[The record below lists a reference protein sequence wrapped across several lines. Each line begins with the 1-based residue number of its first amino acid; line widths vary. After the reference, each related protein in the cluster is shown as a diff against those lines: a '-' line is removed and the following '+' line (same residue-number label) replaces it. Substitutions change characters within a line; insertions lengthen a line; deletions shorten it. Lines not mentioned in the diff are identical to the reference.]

1 MEGRGYD
8 LIIFAPA
15 RLVSPGT
22 SGQGGDCIDMTAPFC
37 GQTRTRGAGR
47 PQQLLTELRSHCAQ
61 PDRLAGH
68 VTSFAKMMTRRTGSK
83 DLASHATGI
92 IYRHNTMIAPS

>member
-1 MEGRGYD
+1 MKGRGYD

-22 SGQGGDCIDMTAPFC
+22 SGQGRGCIDMTAPFC

-47 PQQLLTELRSHCAQ
+47 PHKSMNYTHAAAPERRGAPPDKPAGSCGAPERAIKIRNEDLLWHE
-61 PDRLAGH
+61 
-68 VTSFAKMMTRRTGSK
+68 
-83 DLASHATGI
+83 
-92 IYRHNTMIAPS
+92 